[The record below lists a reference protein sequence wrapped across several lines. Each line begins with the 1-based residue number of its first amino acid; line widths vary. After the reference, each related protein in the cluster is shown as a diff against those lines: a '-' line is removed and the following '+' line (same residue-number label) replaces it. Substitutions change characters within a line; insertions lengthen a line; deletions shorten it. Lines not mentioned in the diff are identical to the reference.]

1 MFRSALRTLVPL
13 RGFVSSRL
21 CSGPGQISEGEKKIA
36 DLLRQRFPTASSIVV
51 DDISG
56 GCGSM
61 YQVAVES
68 EDFKGKAK
76 VQQHKMVTETLQK
89 EIADMHGI
97 VITTKVPKK
106 V

>member
-68 EDFKGKAK
+68 EDFKEGDRRHARNR
-76 VQQHKMVTETLQK
+76 HHHEGAEEGLTS
-89 EIADMHGI
+89 A
-97 VITTKVPKK
+97 
-106 V
+106 